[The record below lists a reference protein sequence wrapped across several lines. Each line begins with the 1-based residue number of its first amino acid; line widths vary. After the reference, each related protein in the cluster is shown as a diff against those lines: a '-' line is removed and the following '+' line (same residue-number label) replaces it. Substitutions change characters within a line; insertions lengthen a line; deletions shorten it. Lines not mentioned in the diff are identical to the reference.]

1 MNGRTKSMVKASLV
15 VAAACAMGAVGC
27 GKSAEGGSAASSGG
41 SGGCPAGAFKHADP
55 PFCAVLPAGAKPGAN
70 PTVFDGYTTFAIEE
84 TNGDRFISFSHS
96 KDLASFDGQLK
107 FMQANAKGN
116 VTAKPVESGTLPGGG
131 FFYVNSLEPGG
142 LKQKVGETI
151 VKGPTMVLRCKVT
164 TDIATFD
171 AKFTTCKTAKAL

>member
-70 PTVFDGYTTFAIEE
+70 PTVFDGYTTFAIE
-84 TNGDRFISFSHS
+84 
-96 KDLASFDGQLK
+96 DLASFDGQLK